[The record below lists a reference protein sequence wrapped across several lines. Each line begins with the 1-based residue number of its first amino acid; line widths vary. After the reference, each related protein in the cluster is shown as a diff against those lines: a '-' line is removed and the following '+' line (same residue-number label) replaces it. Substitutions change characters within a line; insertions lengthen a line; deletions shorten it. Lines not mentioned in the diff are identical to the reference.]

1 MTVDVIETSI
11 IELQDLMSSGAASSE
26 SIVETYLEKIDDVDV
41 AGPSINSIIEINP
54 DVLEI
59 AQNLDRE
66 RKANGPRSLLHGIPI
81 VLKDNIDTG
90 DNMST
95 TAGSLAL
102 NGHKSSSD
110 ALLVTKLRNLG
121 AVILAKSN
129 LSEWANFRSTKPIS
143 GWSSKGGR
151 TLNPYVLDRSPRGSS
166 AGSAVAVAANLCAV
180 AIGTETDGSIMCPSS
195 ATCTV
200 GIKPTVGLVSQAG
213 IVPISHSQD
222 TAGPIART
230 VSDAAII
237 LGATS
242 ELDRMGDLSTKT
254 NDDICAFYTD
264 NLRLD
269 GLEGVR
275 VGIVRNPYDFG
286 AWINGVFDDAVA
298 HIAYLGA
305 SIVDPIEVH
314 NVGELL
320 HNEMEVLLYE
330 FKAGI
335 NSYLESH
342 NNPAGM
348 GCLSDIINYNEK
360 NSSEVMKYFGQELFI
375 MAEEKG
381 NLDSKKYLEAKAQN
395 MRLAGEE
402 GLNLTIQ
409 QHNLDAV
416 VVPTG
421 GLPWVVDILN
431 GDCSSGHSCRP
442 AAVSGYPS
450 ISVPAGYVG
459 GLPVGISFIGQ
470 PYQEAK
476 LIKMAFAYEQSTN
489 VRRPPEFLKEASI

>member
-1 MTVDVIETSI
+1 MSVDVIETSI

-26 SIVETYLEKIDDVDV
+26 SIVKTYLEKIDEVD
-41 AGPSINSIIEINP
+41 ANGPCINSIIEVNP

-59 AQNLDRE
+59 AQKLDKERE
-66 RKANGPRSLLHGIPI
+66 SSGPRSLLHGIPI

-102 NGHKSSSD
+102 AGHKSSSD

-121 AVILAKSN
+121 AVLLAKAN

-166 AGSAVAVAANLCAV
+166 AGSAVAVAANLCAG

-195 ATCTV
+195 STCTV
-200 GIKPTVGLVSQAG
+200 GIKPTVGLVSQVG

-237 LGATS
+237 LGAMS
-242 ELDRMGDLSTKT
+242 ELGHLRDQSTET
-254 NDDICAFYTD
+254 NDDVCTFYTD
-264 NLRLD
+264 NLRRD
-269 GLEGVR
+269 GLKDVR
-275 VGIVRNPYDFG
+275 LGIVRSPYDFG
-286 AWINGVFDDAVA
+286 AWVNEIFDDA
-298 HIAYLGA
+298 IANLAYMGA
-305 SIVDPIEVH
+305 SIVDPIEVN
-314 NVGELL
+314 NVGELM

-342 NNPAGM
+342 NDPAGM
-348 GCLSDIINYNEK
+348 GCLSDIIRYNEQ

-375 MAEEKG
+375 MADEKG
-381 NLDSKKYLEAKAQN
+381 DLDSKIYLEAKEEN
-395 MRLAGEE
+395 IRLAGEQ
-402 GLNLTIQ
+402 GLKLALDK
-409 QHNLDAV
+409 HDLDAL

-421 GLPWVVDILN
+421 GLPWVVDMLN

-450 ISVPAGYVG
+450 ISVPAGFVG
-459 GLPVGISFIGQ
+459 GLPVGISFIGHS
-470 PYQEAK
+470 YQEAK
-476 LIKMAFAYEQSTN
+476 LIKLAFAYEQSTN
-489 VRRPPEFLKEASI
+489 VRRPPEFLHEVSI